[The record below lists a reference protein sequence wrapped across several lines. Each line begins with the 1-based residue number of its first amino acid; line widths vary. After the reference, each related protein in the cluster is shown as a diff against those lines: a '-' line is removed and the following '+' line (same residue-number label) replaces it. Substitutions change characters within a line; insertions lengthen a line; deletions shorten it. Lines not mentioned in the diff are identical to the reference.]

1 MTKLYEL
8 TNSVIGLRMMVDDE
22 AIDEQSFLDT
32 LEAIEGEIEVKA
44 ENLLKFERELL
55 ADVDALD
62 TEIKRLTMRKNTIK
76 NRTDALREY
85 LRTNMERMEIEKIA
99 CPFFVITLRKASPVL
114 VVEDEGAIPA
124 KYFVTIPA
132 TQRLDKKA
140 TLDALKA
147 GEQIP
152 GALIGESKR
161 SLLIK

>member
-8 TNSVIGLRMMVDDE
+8 TNSVIGLRMMADDD

-32 LEAIEGEIEVKA
+32 LEAIGGEIEVKA

-55 ADVDALD
+55 ADVDALEA
-62 TEIKRLTMRKNTIK
+62 EIKRLAMRKNTIK
-76 NRTDALREY
+76 NRTDSLREY
-85 LRTNMERMEIEKIA
+85 LRSNMERSGIEKIA

-114 VVEDEGAIPA
+114 VVEDEAAIPA
-124 KYFVTIPA
+124 KFFVTIPA

-152 GALIGESKR
+152 GAVIGESKR